1 MGDTMKIN
9 FKIFISLITTF
20 FLFATLP
27 TNAETVKSDNV
38 HVRTWN
44 KFADDVL
51 ALHKRIQ
58 KKKKLGKTTNTGG
71 YFGNPNFY
79 NEEIYTDTSNGKLVT
94 RLQWERENPDK
105 MHSIE
110 VFIHDKK
117 GRVIRDYAAAY
128 LPSYRNAPT
137 QTLVSFHAYNG
148 NLAAYRTFD
157 ASGDRIG
164 ERCVGKLKGQD
175 VNFLLDE
182 DEIMHALDGDSDRME
197 QPDYKACFKGLPQE
211 AGKYLKPQ

>member
-1 MGDTMKIN
+1 MSDKSNN
-9 FKIFISLITTF
+9 FNIFISLVTMF
-20 FLFATLP
+20 FLTASVQV
-27 TNAETVKSDNV
+27 NAETVKSDNV

-58 KKKKLGKTTNTGG
+58 KEKKLSKTTNTGG

-94 RLQWERENPDK
+94 LLQWERENSEN

-128 LPSYRNAPT
+128 LPSYRNAPS
-137 QTLVSFHAYNG
+137 QTLVSFHTYNG
-148 NLAAYRTFD
+148 NLVAYRTFD

-164 ERCVGKLKGQD
+164 ERCVGKLNGKD
-175 VNFLLDE
+175 VNFILDE
-182 DEIMHALDGDSDRME
+182 DEIIHALHGNSDRME
-197 QPDYKACFKGLPQE
+197 KPDYKACFKGLREEP
-211 AGKYLKPQ
+211 GKYLTPQ